1 MYMLMHS
8 GLLEYGSINLCATLS
23 ASVTINYRRPIKVY
37 YRICRHI
44 RIKIINSN
52 MMSFIGYINNLV
64 IKLPIYFNSHMRIVC
79 QIKAVQILNI
89 IHTIFN
95 LRDTEV
101 VICRILVLLRYDR

>member
-64 IKLPIYFNSHMRIVC
+64 IKLPIYFNSHMRI
-79 QIKAVQILNI
+79 KDVQILNI

-101 VICRILVLLRYDR
+101 VICRILALLRYDR